1 MSRLSFRFAAPFLL
15 ALALALAG
23 AATASAAPEIRRVV
37 SEKGIVAWLVHDP
50 TVPVI
55 AVDFAFE
62 GGAALDPLGRE
73 GLADM
78 ASALLDE
85 GAGELDANAFQRRLE
100 DLAVSLAFKASHD
113 RFNGSLKTLRENR
126 EAAFEL
132 LGRALSAPRFDGG
145 AVARIRTQLLSRLAR
160 LAEDPTDL
168 AYRRFF
174 AAVFEGDPYA
184 RPTEGTAESVA
195 AITRA
200 DLKAFVK
207 RRLSRRDLAIG
218 VAGDITEAELRP
230 LLDAAFGDLPDSAG
244 PGGLAPAMP
253 ASSGRRIVVE
263 KAIPQSVAVFGQPGV
278 KRDDP
283 DYYAALVMN
292 AILGGSG
299 FGSRLN
305 EEVREKRGLAYS
317 VYSGL
322 LPLDRAGLIV
332 GGVATRNAGIAES
345 LRLVR
350 REWQRMHEGEVD
362 APEVEDAKRYLTGS
376 FPLTLDGTDR
386 IASVLVAIQLHD
398 LGIDYLERRR
408 SLIEAVTVEDVRR
421 VAKRLLDAKGLTVVI
436 VGAPVGERAGAK

>member
-1 MSRLSFRFAAPFLL
+1 MSRLVAPLFL
-15 ALALALAG
+15 ALVLLLAG
-23 AATASAAPEIRRVV
+23 AATAPAAPDIQRVV
-37 SEKGIVAWLVHDP
+37 SKKGVVAWLVHDR

-55 AVDFAFE
+55 AVEFAFN
-62 GGAALDPLGRE
+62 GGAALDPPGRE

-78 ASALLDE
+78 TSSLLDE

-100 DLAVSLAFKASHD
+100 DIAASLSFGASRD

-126 EAAFEL
+126 EAAFGL
-132 LGRALSAPRFDGG
+132 LGQALSEPRFDSD
-145 AVARIRTQLLSRLAR
+145 AVERMRTQILSHLAHR
-160 LAEDPTDL
+160 AEDPTDL

-174 AAVFEGDPYA
+174 AAMFEGDPYA

-200 DLKAFVK
+200 DIKAFT
-207 RRLSRRDLAIG
+207 RQRLSLRNLTIG
-218 VAGDITEAELRP
+218 VVGDITEAELKP
-230 LLDAAFGDLPDSAG
+230 LLDTAFGGLPASAG
-244 PGGLAPAMP
+244 TVKLGAAMP

-263 KAIPQSVAVFGQPGV
+263 KDIPQSVAVFGQPGI

-283 DYYAALVMN
+283 DYYVALVMN

-305 EEVREKRGLAYS
+305 EEVRQKRGLAYS

-332 GGVATRNAGIAES
+332 GGVATRNARIAES
-345 LRLVR
+345 LAVIRG
-350 REWQRMHEGEVD
+350 EWQRMHEGEVD
-362 APEVEDAKRYLTGS
+362 ESEVEDAKRYLTGS

-408 SLIEAVTVEDVRR
+408 SLIEAVTIDDVRR
-421 VAKRLLDAKGLTVVI
+421 VARRLLNVKGLTVVI
-436 VGAPVGERAGAK
+436 IGAPDGLSAADGGS